1 MSTTAKQIISRF
13 TIRQCILAKVRTRGL
28 EKTICPSEV
37 ARELGGEEWRSL
49 MSEVRMVGIEL
60 AKSGEIQITQGGKAI
75 NPLNIKGPIRLRVT
89 EKGLKQER

>member
-1 MSTTAKQIISRF
+1 
-13 TIRQCILAKVRTRGL
+13 
-28 EKTICPSEV
+28 
-37 ARELGGEEWRSL
+37 

-75 NPLNIKGPIRLRVT
+75 DPLNIKGPIRLRVT